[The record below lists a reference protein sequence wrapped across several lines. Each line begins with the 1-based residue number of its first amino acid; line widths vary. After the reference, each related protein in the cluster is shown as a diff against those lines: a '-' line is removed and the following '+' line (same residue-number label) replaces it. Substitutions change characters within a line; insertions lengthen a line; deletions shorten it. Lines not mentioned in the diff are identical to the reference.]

1 MTLKPHEERVLAE
14 RAELAEKCVKLEAFI
29 VSDAF
34 KSIDILD
41 RDLLEEQHNAMTV
54 YLAVLDRRI
63 ARFAP
68 LSS

>member
-1 MTLKPHEERVLAE
+1 MPLQPHEERVLTE

-34 KSIDILD
+34 KSVDILD

-63 ARFAP
+63 ERFAP
-68 LSS
+68 QSS

>member
-1 MTLKPHEERVLAE
+1 MTLQPHEERVLAE
-14 RAELAEKCVKLEAFI
+14 RSELAEKCVKLEAFI

-34 KSIDILD
+34 KAVDILD

-68 LSS
+68 QSS

>member
-1 MTLKPHEERVLAE
+1 MPLQPHEERVLAE
-14 RAELAEKCVKLEAFI
+14 RAELADKCVKLEAFI

-34 KSIDILD
+34 KAVDILD

-68 LSS
+68 KSS